1 VKVCSS
7 ELTFTTVVKLYVTKT
22 LTFLYLELHW
32 LLIRTHTHYFAVITS
47 LIFFPEIFMI
57 HILIIKIFFN
67 IEETVK
73 TFTPVDFDRRLMKIV
88 SNNKDEHAAYWKIS
102 FEKGVDPSVE
112 DALPESED
120 DLHRFPRL
128 KLVHTQRR
136 YDFGFGTPSCMS
148 NYIVYFKCT
157 FC

>member
-1 VKVCSS
+1 
-7 ELTFTTVVKLYVTKT
+7 
-22 LTFLYLELHW
+22 
-32 LLIRTHTHYFAVITS
+32 
-47 LIFFPEIFMI
+47 M
-57 HILIIKIFFN
+57 
-67 IEETVK
+67 K

-102 FEKGVDPSVE
+102 FEEGVDPSVE

-128 KLVHTQRR
+128 KLVHTQWR